1 MESFKFANLLFI
13 GYIVLLFGGYIAL
26 RVWTKAI
33 ANSWY
38 EVKLKFLK
46 EVYNGEKKGKEEKE
60 FIKKS

>member
-1 MESFKFANLLFI
+1 MESFKFANMLFW
-13 GYIVLLFGGYIAL
+13 GYIVLLLGAYIAL

-46 EVYNGEKKGKEEKE
+46 EVYNGEKKEEEGKELV
-60 FIKKS
+60 S